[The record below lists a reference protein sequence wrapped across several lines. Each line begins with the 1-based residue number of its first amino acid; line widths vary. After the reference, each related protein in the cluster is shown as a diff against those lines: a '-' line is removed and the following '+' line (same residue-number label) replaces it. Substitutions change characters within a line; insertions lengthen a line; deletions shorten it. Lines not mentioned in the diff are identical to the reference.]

1 LVLRIQIHDPA
12 HQSLDAACTA
22 FLQQTSSR
30 GRRFDELHA
39 AIAGVT
45 HPTH

>member
-1 LVLRIQIHDPA
+1 MHDPA
-12 HQSLDAACTA
+12 HQSLDATSTS
-22 FLQQTSSR
+22 FLQQASSR

-45 HPTH
+45 HAPHQASPL